1 MQLIAKKELLTA
13 ENLLLTLLINLR
25 SLTKDNCK
33 KESKIELTKETLH
46 SYL

>member
-13 ENLLLTLLINLR
+13 EHLLLTLFINLR
-25 SLTKDNCK
+25 SLTTVTLK
-33 KESKIELTKETLH
+33 KRKIQLTKGTLH